1 MPSFNR
7 FTLGIT
13 DSGFGG
19 LSMVNEFINRNL
31 DMDIIYFADI
41 ENAPYGNKSKET
53 VQNLV
58 SSAVDFLLNK
68 KVDAI
73 LLACN
78 TATSVVVEYLRDKL
92 SIPVYGMEPAIKPA
106 LQAYPDQQIG
116 VMATAL
122 TLAEDRFLTLK
133 NKVDPMNRVIP
144 IPCPGLSELIDQENW
159 HEATI
164 YIENL
169 LNKSEYSGLQS
180 IVLGC
185 THYIFMKQFINKI
198 FPNIS
203 LFDGNS
209 GTANHIIQSSSCLNN
224 SNSNFKY
231 NLNAISEG
239 NLNQNSL
246 TNENFQT
253 QKNIDYPSTRWHFFS
268 NSNLDEPNSIA
279 DRMMKVLSHS
289 EAIRTI

>member
-1 MPSFNR
+1 LSKFNR

-19 LSMVNEFINRNL
+19 LSMVNEFISRDL

-41 ENAPYGNKSKET
+41 KNAPYGNKSKEM
-53 VQNLV
+53 VQQLV
-58 SSAVDFLLNK
+58 SSAVDFLLSK

-78 TATSVVVEYLRDKL
+78 TATSVVVEFLREKL
-92 SIPVYGMEPAIKPA
+92 KIPVYGMEPAIKPA
-106 LQAYPDQQIG
+106 LQAYPNEQIG
-116 VMATAL
+116 VMATNL

-144 IPCPGLSELIDQENW
+144 IPCPGLSELIDQEKW
-159 HEATI
+159 QDATI
-164 YIENL
+164 YIKNIL
-169 LNKSEYSGLQS
+169 TKPEYDGLHS

-185 THYIFMKQFINKI
+185 THYIFMKQSINEL

-209 GTANHIIQSSSCLNN
+209 GTANHIIQSSLRIN
-224 SNSNFKY
+224 SS
-231 NLNAISEG
+231 
-239 NLNQNSL
+239 
-246 TNENFQT
+246 
-253 QKNIDYPSTRWHFFS
+253 PTRWSFFS
-268 NSNLDEPNSIA
+268 NSNLDEVNSTA
-279 DRMMKVLSHS
+279 ERMMNYLSQNQQ
-289 EAIRTI
+289 IRSI